1 VLFRSITTAKASIMR
16 KAKVSRIKAADFRR
30 MAETSK
36 EVERE
41 RKLLLLAAE
50 LEAQAEAIEPRAEI
64 ISPI

>member
-1 VLFRSITTAKASIMR
+1 MR
-16 KAKVSRIKAADFRR
+16 KAKVWRIKAADFRR

-50 LEAQAEAIEPRAEI
+50 LEAQAEAIEPCAEI
-64 ISPI
+64 ISPL